1 MASYAHYVLQ
11 KLHILPSVFC
21 DLSAEEQAFIIASVD
36 LQIEKKKR
44 DARELEHKIGHSKG
58 KG

>member
-21 DLSAEEQAFIIASVD
+21 DLSLEEQAFIIASVD
-36 LQIEKKKR
+36 LQMQPTR
-44 DARELEHKIGHSKG
+44 QPMLLPAYCPLVTVS
-58 KG
+58 

>member
-1 MASYAHYVLQ
+1 MASYAHYALQ

-21 DLSAEEQAFIIASVD
+21 DLSLEDQAFIIASTD

-44 DARELEHKIGHSKG
+44 DARELESRIGRSKG